1 MPYIKLGT
9 TGLDVSPIA
18 IGAMT
23 YGDPQ
28 RGHPVWSLDQD
39 RSRPLIKHA
48 LRQLRWLGTW
58 MVAGG
63 GAGVMTLMSMFT
75 PGIAS
80 ADDIAVVMGG
90 SGQPIPPTS
99 VVEAEDALF
108 INPLHP
114 GYLAEPLFTP
124 EGLYPVTGPDTLP
137 VDTSVDE
144 GVAILNDT
152 IQQQT
157 GDDNNLVV
165 FGVSQS
171 AIVASEE
178 MAALAALPAG
188 QAPTADQLSFV
199 LLGDPSTPDGGLLP
213 TFPGVSLPSIGATLG
228 AATPGDTIYP
238 TAIYDGEYD
247 GFSDF
252 PRYPLNLLADVNA
265 MLGINYVHTGYLND
279 SPSEIANAISLPTS
293 AGYDGVTQYF
303 MIPMQPGQDLPLLD
317 PLAQLGVPQAFL
329 DLVQPDLQVLINL
342 GYGPDNVGYSLTPAN
357 VDTPFGLFPDANL
370 TTVLDNLETATQ
382 QGISQ
387 FMADLPSL
395 GSQIEAFL
403 DPSTLVTRLET
414 LLETFSVG
422 TDESIELGYTTA
434 PDNLND
440 ALTTIASTDDGA
452 LKATADLAT
461 ALFSTLPAYDETL
474 FDNAVQSGSIVD
486 ALGDP
491 IAADLGLGSLLGWI
505 EGTSLANALFE
516 DVFDLSSLAT

>member
-1 MPYIKLGT
+1 MQYIKLGT
-9 TGLDVSPIA
+9 TGSGLSPIA

-23 YGDPQ
+23 SGDPQ
-28 RGHPVWSLDQD
+28 RSHPVWSLGEDH
-39 RSRPLIKHA
+39 SRPLIKHA
-48 LRQLRWLGTW
+48 LRRLRWLGAW
-58 MVAGG
+58 LVAGG
-63 GAGVMTLMSMFT
+63 SAGVMTLMSMFT

-80 ADDIAVVMGG
+80 ADDIAFVIGG
-90 SGQPIPPTS
+90 SGLPIPPTS
-99 VVEAEDALF
+99 LVEGADALF

-124 EGLYPVTGPDTLP
+124 EGLYPLTGPDTLP
-137 VDTSVDE
+137 LDTSVEE

-152 IQQQT
+152 LQQQIA
-157 GDDNNLVV
+157 GGNNLVV
-165 FGVSQS
+165 FGLSQS
-171 AIVASEE
+171 TVIASEE

-199 LLGDPSTPDGGLLP
+199 LLGDPSAPDGGLLP
-213 TFPGVSLPSIGATLG
+213 TFPGVTLPSIGATFD

-265 MLGINYVHTGYLND
+265 MLGINYVQDDYLND

-293 AGYDGVTQYF
+293 VGYDGVTQYF

-317 PLAQLGVPQAFL
+317 PLQQLGVPQAFL

-357 VDTPFGLFPDANL
+357 VDTPFGLFPDVNL
-370 TTVLDNLETATQ
+370 ATVLDNLEAATQ

-395 GSQIEAFL
+395 GSQLEAFL
-403 DPSTLVTRLET
+403 DPSTLVTRLES
-414 LLETFSVG
+414 LLETFAVG
-422 TDESIELGYTTA
+422 TGVSIQLGYTTA
-434 PDNLND
+434 PANLND
-440 ALTTIASTDDGA
+440 ALTTILSTDNGA

-474 FDNAVQSGSIVD
+474 SENAVQSGNILD
-486 ALGDP
+486 ALGNP
-491 IAADLGLGSLLGWI
+491 IAADLGLGSVLGWS
-505 EGTSLANALFE
+505 EVTVLANALLE
-516 DVFDLSSLAT
+516 DVFDVSSLAS